1 MSTAISKN
9 LQNYLQ
15 KIESSSSK
23 VPVDGYFHIDHVI
36 DAFSKGEQCGA
47 EKALEKF
54 KETFVRASTQM
65 FLYGN
70 DFIDDLVEKGYHISD
85 YYVNPFDFKFM
96 VTTPV
101 ENTYNE
107 DFIYDFYKTSYIYEE
122 KFKSE
127 FNISMRIL
135 FIQDVELNE
144 SELKINGFINL

>member
-1 MSTAISKN
+1 MSTTISKN
-9 LQNYLQ
+9 LQNYLK
-15 KIESSSSK
+15 KIESQSSK

-36 DAFSKGEQCGA
+36 DAFSKGEQYGV
-47 EKALEKF
+47 EKALEEF
-54 KETFVRASTQM
+54 KENFVRATTQM

-70 DFIDDLVEKGYHISD
+70 DFIKNLTEKGYSVSD
-85 YYVNPFDFKFM
+85 YYINPFDFKFM

-101 ENTYNE
+101 ENTFNE
-107 DFIYDFYKTSYIYEE
+107 DFIYAFYETSCFYEE